1 MRLRESL
8 QKASTTPSSEND
20 GEHDVALLAD
30 DMPEAVLWATFD
42 FIDVQMPM
50 MEGARHNN

>member
-1 MRLRESL
+1 MRESL

>member
-1 MRLRESL
+1 M
-8 QKASTTPSSEND
+8 
-20 GEHDVALLAD
+20 ALLAD

-50 MEGARHNN
+50 MEGARQGGPLNLCSDRP